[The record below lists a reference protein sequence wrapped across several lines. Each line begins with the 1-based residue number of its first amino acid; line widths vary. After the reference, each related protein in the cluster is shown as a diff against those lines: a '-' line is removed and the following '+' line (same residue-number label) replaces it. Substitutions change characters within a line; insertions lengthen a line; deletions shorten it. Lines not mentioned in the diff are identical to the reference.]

1 MKLPAGVKLVNW
13 YDQSELVTQSVAS
26 VRDAVLIG
34 LVLAALVLLLFLRSW
49 RVTLVAI
56 IVVPATLATTVLVL
70 SILGMSFNIMTLGGI
85 AAAVG
90 LLIDDVIVMVEHI
103 ARRAG
108 EMKPDGKSL
117 ATLLSSRPR
126 ASSWHR

>member
-1 MKLPAGVKLVNW
+1 MRLVNW
-13 YDQSELVTQSVAS
+13 YDQSELVTQSAGS

-49 RVTLVAI
+49 RVTLIAVL
-56 IVVPATLATTVLVL
+56 VVPATLAASILVL
-70 SILGMSFNIMTLGGI
+70 SLLGMSFNIMTLGGI

-108 EMKPDGKSL
+108 ARPPAAALL
-117 ATLLSSRPR
+117 AARLCSPPAGSSC
-126 ASSWHR
+126 AH